1 MRANYSSLGEYV
13 FDDMGMDRLLF
24 FQENSEK
31 LILGFFNS
39 PISVFLALKVVVCSV
54 FHQIFAI
61 PPIAKI
67 CMKNASKSIFLQKF
81 ENFRKICLL
90 PEKVRGLSENTV
102 ALL

>member
-1 MRANYSSLGEYV
+1 MEANYSSLDEYV

-31 LILGFFNS
+31 LILGFFNL
-39 PISVFLALKVVVCSV
+39 PKRVLLALKVVVCSV
-54 FHQIFAI
+54 FHDIFAI
-61 PPIAKI
+61 PPIARI

-81 ENFRKICLL
+81 ENFRKICLF